1 MGRKLRNKKGF
12 TLIEVMVAMVLFSVG
27 LLAFAGLEVIVIR
40 NMTFSKDYARANEY
54 AQQKFEEL
62 KGTGWDSIAGGS
74 DTLEGRFSRTW
85 TQTTEGYIK
94 HVTVKVDWIDATY
107 GTKTVT
113 FFTDL
118 YMNPE
123 VEEIGEDAS

>member
-1 MGRKLRNKKGF
+1 MRRKLRNKKGF

-62 KGTGWDSIAGGS
+62 KGTPWDEVAGGS
-74 DTLEGRFSRTW
+74 DTLEGRFTRTW

-94 HVTVKVDWIDATY
+94 HINVKVDWMDATY
-107 GTKTVT
+107 GQKTVT
-113 FFTDL
+113 FYTDL
-118 YMNPE
+118 YSNPT
-123 VEEIGEDAS
+123 VEDEGEDAS

>member
-1 MGRKLRNKKGF
+1 MRRKLEEKKGF

-54 AQQKFEEL
+54 AQQKAEEL
-62 KGTGWDSIAGGS
+62 KGTDWDTVSGGS
-74 DTLEGRFSRTW
+74 DTLEGRFARTW

-94 HVTVKVDWIDATY
+94 HIRVKVDWIDATY
-107 GTKTVT
+107 GSKTVT
-113 FFTDL
+113 FYTDL
-118 YMNPE
+118 YSNPD
-123 VEEIGEDAS
+123 VEEEGEDAS